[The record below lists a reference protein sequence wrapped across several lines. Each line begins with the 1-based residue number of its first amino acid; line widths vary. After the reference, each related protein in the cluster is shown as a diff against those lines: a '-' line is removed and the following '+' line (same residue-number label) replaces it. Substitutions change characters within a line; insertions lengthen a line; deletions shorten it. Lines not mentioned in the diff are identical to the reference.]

1 MVIDRG
7 RHEVRIEDDPIDLTA
22 TEFRLLNLLATRPGR
37 VFTRQQIIEA
47 IHGGLAAVTD
57 RSVDV
62 QMVALRRKLGDH
74 GSNLETVR
82 GVGYRFKE

>member
-1 MVIDRG
+1 MLQVKSK
-7 RHEVRIEDDPIDLTA
+7 
-22 TEFRLLNLLATRPGR
+22 
-37 VFTRQQIIEA
+37 QQIIEA